1 MEHAVQVTACQISS
15 PCLRSVSTPWLTT
28 ILGAYQLPSC
38 GLPAFRHYYLSTGL
52 RMTLLRALFSPNWNR
67 LGCFLSRPS
76 SNSSPLGFDFQ
87 RFPPP
92 SSRHASRRALPFL
105 LFLSTPKRRTAAP
118 RIDAPGRSVHD
129 GPVLPGVHRS
139 SLSKPVIPPRVS
151 PLGPWLHASTK
162 PPLMGFSATLSVW
175 PHRYRVQAPSRRDR
189 PSPRLL
195 YRVSKS
201 PRVGL
206 PLSRAASLPGIRVLP
221 TCRSKPFG
229 LPVAALLRPLSVP
242 VLNQILSNIENI
254 IPFVLI
260 YPSFPS
266 FVLLCKYNFSLKFLL
281 KIFRSH

>member
-1 MEHAVQVTACQISS
+1 MPVT
-15 PCLRSVSTPWLTT
+15 
-28 ILGAYQLPSC
+28 
-38 GLPAFRHYYLSTGL
+38 
-52 RMTLLRALFSPNWNR
+52 
-67 LGCFLSRPS
+67 
-76 SNSSPLGFDFQ
+76 PLGFDFQ

-139 SLSKPVIPPRVS
+139 SLSKPFIPPRVS

-229 LPVAALLRPLSVP
+229 LPVAALLPL
-242 VLNQILSNIENI
+242 
-254 IPFVLI
+254 
-260 YPSFPS
+260 
-266 FVLLCKYNFSLKFLL
+266 FSRELPCFHG
-281 KIFRSH
+281 FGNHGSS